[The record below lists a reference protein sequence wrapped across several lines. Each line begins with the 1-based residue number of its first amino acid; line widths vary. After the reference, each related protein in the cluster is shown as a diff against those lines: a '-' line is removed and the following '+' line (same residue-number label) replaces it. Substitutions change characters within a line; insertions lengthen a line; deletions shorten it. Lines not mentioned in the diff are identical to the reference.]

1 MRRRWFA
8 VLLAI
13 TAALIA
19 APAAGAATIT
29 VDDDGAQCPAAQFQ
43 KIQNA
48 IDNAITG
55 DTIAVCPGTY
65 VEGNGGVGTDALIV
79 SFKNLTIKGAGADL
93 VTIQPKRTTATGGQ
107 IASNSAP
114 NDLRDGFGDIVAV
127 IGSKAIP
134 ATVNISGVT
143 IDGNGVYS
151 EAGVVY
157 RDAGGQ
163 FERNRVTNIVTS
175 ESNTAESLAGGYRY
189 PFPGVGIAQVTS
201 GTGTPAAVRPA
212 LNIDHTRINRYNKIG
227 VLIDSATNDT
237 PPLTA
242 STVTNTSSITGSS
255 IIGRTQCTA
264 FNTPAAPPYIVSG
277 PDATP
282 TAQLPGNCSA
292 VGLTTVGT
300 TFGQDGVRVTAG
312 STTGITD
319 STIVANLVNGTGAP
333 TQSYVANAGSPSV
346 PTAFPQTANNAN
358 LPLAAGVRLIGG
370 GASSIHTSNL
380 NDNAYGVYNVGL
392 NGTTANTTTPVNA
405 ENNYWGNRVDSLASS
420 NTGPPV
426 SPTVNP
432 YYQQSAVNGGAT
444 VDPTCV
450 SSTGGTVSGSDSVD
464 FCPFRNGNQA
474 DPNLGQLPVAYAP
487 LPVSDSGPAV
497 DLSSNGANFNRGDTV
512 TLTAHATDDFGIAK
526 VTFYDGTSVVGTA
539 TLPSSPTMYTTSYS
553 IPSDAPCAA
562 RAISAVAEDSTG
574 QTASDSGTITVVG
587 PNGCNP
593 VVPPTPP
600 GNPTVKLT
608 GVPATVPEAGATV
621 GADVTVDPTLTAT
634 GVAFSIGD
642 RKVCTDSTAPYT
654 CDIQPTGAE
663 VGGQAI
669 SATVTDSA
677 NQTATDEAQTNVA
690 KFATTALSIKVK
702 GKVLKGKKPKKKGQ
716 KRQDRLYRV
725 ISGGISFNNRVTQ
738 AQGCSSGSV
747 TLTVEKNGTS
757 LFPYTQVPLN
767 SNCGYV
773 LKFKVP
779 KTKKHNFTVEASFG
793 GNSVLLP
800 ISNNRRF
807 K

>member
-1 MRRRWFA
+1 MGRRWFA

-29 VDDDGAQCPAAQFQ
+29 VDDDGVQCPAADYQ

-55 DTIAVCPGTY
+55 DTVAICPGTY

-107 IASNSAP
+107 IASNGAP

-163 FERNRVTNIVTS
+163 FERNRITNIVTS
-175 ESNTAESLAGGYRY
+175 ESNTADSLAGGYRSG
-189 PFPGVGIAQVTS
+189 FPGVGIAQVTS
-201 GTGTPAAVRPA
+201 GTGTPALVRPA
-212 LNIDHTRINRYNKIG
+212 LNIDHTRINRYNRIG

-242 STVTNTSSITGSS
+242 STVTNTSSISGSQ

-264 FNTPAAPPYIVSG
+264 FNTPVAPPYIVAG

-282 TAQLPGNCSA
+282 AAQLPGNCSA

-319 STIVANLVNGTGAP
+319 TTIAANLVNGTAAP
-333 TQSYVANAGSPSV
+333 AYNSAT
-346 PTAFPQTANNAN
+346 NNAN
-358 LPLAAGVRLIGG
+358 LPLGAGVRLIGAG
-370 GASSIHTSNL
+370 VGSSFITHSNIT
-380 NDNAYGVYNVGL
+380 DNAYGVYNVGL
-392 NGTTANTTTPVNA
+392 DGTTASASALNA
-405 ENNYWGNRVDSLASS
+405 ENNYWGLRTNATA
-420 NTGPPV
+420 NAGPAV
-426 SPTVNP
+426 SPTTNP
-432 YYQQSAVNGGAT
+432 PYQENPVNGTAT
-444 VDPTCV
+444 VDPTCLN
-450 SSTGGTVSGSDSVD
+450 SSGAAVPGSSSVD
-464 FCPFRNGNQA
+464 FCPFHNGNQA
-474 DPNLGQLPVAYAP
+474 DPTLGELPVAYAP

-497 DLSSNGANFNRGDTV
+497 GLSSNGSNFNRGDTV

-526 VTFYDGTSVVGTA
+526 VTFYDGTTVVGTA
-539 TLPSSPTMYTTSYS
+539 TLPSSPTMYTASYA
-553 IPSDAPCAA
+553 IPSNAPCAA
-562 RAISAVAEDSTG
+562 RAISAVAEDSVG
-574 QTASDSGTITVVG
+574 QTASDTGTITVVG
-587 PNGCNP
+587 PNSCNP
-593 VVPPTPP
+593 VVPPQPP
-600 GNPTVKLT
+600 ASPTVKLT
-608 GVPATVPEAGATV
+608 GVPGEIPEAGTTV
-621 GADVTVDPTLTAT
+621 GADVTVDSTLTAT

-642 RKVCTDSTAPYT
+642 RKVCTDTTAPYS
-654 CDIQPTGAE
+654 CEIQPTGAE
-663 VGGQAI
+663 VGTQTLR
-669 SATVTDSA
+669 ATVTDSA
-677 NQTATDEAQTNVA
+677 NQTATAEAETSVA
-690 KFATTALSIKVK
+690 KFATTALTIKVK
-702 GKVLKGKKPKKKGQ
+702 GKVLKGKKPKKGE
-716 KRQDRLYRV
+716 KRQDRLQRT
-725 ISGGISFNNRVTQ
+725 ISGGISFSNRVTQ
-738 AQGCSSGSV
+738 AQGCASGSV
-747 TLTVEKNGTS
+747 TLTVEKNGSS

-779 KTKKHNFTVEASFG
+779 KTKKHNFTVEATFG